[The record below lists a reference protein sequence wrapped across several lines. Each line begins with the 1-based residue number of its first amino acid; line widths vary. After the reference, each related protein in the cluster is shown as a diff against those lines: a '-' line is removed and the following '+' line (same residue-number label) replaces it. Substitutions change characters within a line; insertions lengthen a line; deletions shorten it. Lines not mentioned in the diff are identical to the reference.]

1 VNDHIYL
8 HEIIR
13 TVPGRE
19 EPYLASVASVHHDPT
34 RADRGPDANTAFGQF
49 RSVEASGAWPCGIN
63 IWEHTWAGQTE
74 NLVAQFQDT
83 RRDVAMEEW
92 WNRNLHLRRG
102 GYDRLLIPAEY
113 SPTRADVRAHDVT
126 GEIFVHEIVWLP
138 FGEPARYLERFGA
151 EVVPALKEH
160 GLDLVGAFRVAMR
173 PRQVLT
179 LIGASEWSRLGGLLH
194 AATRDAGLQ
203 KWHEYR
209 ASTVEQA
216 EELMLI
222 PARHDALAPGR

>member
-1 VNDHIYL
+1 L
-8 HEIIR
+8 
-13 TVPGRE
+13 P
-19 EPYLASVASVHHDPT
+19 LASLQRV
-34 RADRGPDANTAFGQF
+34 GQF
-49 RSVEASGAWPCGIN
+49 LDAK
-63 IWEHTWAGQTE
+63 
-74 NLVAQFQDT
+74 
-83 RRDVAMEEW
+83 RDVAMEEW

-102 GYDRLLIPAEY
+102 GYDRLLIPADS
-113 SPTRADVRAHDVT
+113 SPTRAEVREREIT

-138 FGEPARYLERFGA
+138 FGEPARYLDRFGA
-151 EVVPALKEH
+151 EFAPALEAH

-179 LIGASEWSRLGGLLH
+179 LIGASEWSRLGSLLD
-194 AATRDAGLQ
+194 AATRDPGLR

-222 PARHDALAPGR
+222 PARHDALARERA